1 MAGRQVDVDE
11 IHTLCHSGAGMGHL
25 QALFGEIT
33 RLVYADSG

>member
-25 QALFGEIT
+25 QALFSQIIL
-33 RLVYADSG
+33 LV